1 MSTMPIT
8 TTICIS
14 PVTIVAIGT
23 NAETVTRTLILTSIA
38 NPLGPTILRLTAIS
52 TVRYAVIGPR
62 VLRHIHSLLMC
73 PKPRPVPKQELAFIT
88 VPKDAVTPIH
98 SLSRPEDT
106 LATGSGSMTIT
117 EHPIPW
123 AHTIRTAKIAVL

>member
-1 MSTMPIT
+1 MQAI

-73 PKPRPVPKQELAFIT
+73 PKLRHVPKPELVCIT

-106 LATGSGSMTIT
+106 LATGSGSMIT
-117 EHPIPW
+117 MALRARWELI
-123 AHTIRTAKIAVL
+123 IRTAKIAVL

>member
-1 MSTMPIT
+1 MQAI

-73 PKPRPVPKQELAFIT
+73 QKLRPVPKPELVCIT

-106 LATGSGSMTIT
+106 LATEFGSMIT
-117 EHPIPW
+117 MALRARWELI
-123 AHTIRTAKIAVL
+123 IRTVKTAVQ

>member
-1 MSTMPIT
+1 MQAI

-23 NAETVTRTLILTSIA
+23 NAETVTRSLILTSIA
-38 NPLGPTILRLTAIS
+38 NHLGPTILRLTAIS

-73 PKPRPVPKQELAFIT
+73 QKLRPVPKPELVCIT

-106 LATGSGSMTIT
+106 LGTEFGSMIT
-117 EHPIPW
+117 MAPRARWELI
-123 AHTIRTAKIAVL
+123 IRTVKTAVQ